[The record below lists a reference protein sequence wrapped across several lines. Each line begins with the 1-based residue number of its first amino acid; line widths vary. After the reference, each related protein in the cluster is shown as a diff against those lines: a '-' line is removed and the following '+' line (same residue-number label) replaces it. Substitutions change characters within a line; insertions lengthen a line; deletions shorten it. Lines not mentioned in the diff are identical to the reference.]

1 MRPSSRVD
9 VFAAP
14 EYVGAGTRACRIVS
28 EGGRHAVDRVAVSAG
43 HYFGGDCAIAQ
54 EWHIVEGQG
63 AMSCEGRYFS
73 RRPVRRGDVAHLAAN
88 DRHRKVDIS
97 LAQHAHIRA
106 EDRLTHE
113 LQQVS
118 DRPLIDART
127 SAPSGATGTLTE

>member
-14 EYVGAGTRACRIVS
+14 EYVGAGTHACRIVS
-28 EGGRHAVDRVAVSAG
+28 EDGRHAVDRVAVSAG

-73 RRPVRRGDVAHLAAN
+73 RRSVQRGDVAHLAEN
-88 DRHRKVDIS
+88 DRGLIVAATRMVI
-97 LAQHAHIRA
+97 
-106 EDRLTHE
+106 E
-113 LQQVS
+113 LHYAFGKGPQDGPFVHV
-118 DRPLIDART
+118 
-127 SAPSGATGTLTE
+127 